1 MTPDRFKRLNDIGF
15 VWDPVA
21 DEWEAGFAKL
31 EQFKTREGHCRVPA
45 GHIEDGY
52 KLGFWVALQ
61 RKSRKLMLAVR
72 GCVVF
77 KSSPD
82 IIRRRTHS
90 AKDMTHGPQFNA

>member
-31 EQFKTREGHCRVPA
+31 EQFRTREGHCRVPA

-52 KLGFWVALQ
+52 
-61 RKSRKLMLAVR
+61 
-72 GCVVF
+72 
-77 KSSPD
+77 
-82 IIRRRTHS
+82 
-90 AKDMTHGPQFNA
+90 

>member
-21 DEWEAGFAKL
+21 DEWDAGFAKL
-31 EQFKTREGHCRVPA
+31 EQFKTREGYCRVPT

-52 KLGFWVALQ
+52 KLGFWVALH
-61 RKSRKLMLAVR
+61 RKSKKIDACGA
-72 GCVVF
+72 GCVAF
-77 KSSPD
+77 NSSPD
-82 IIRRRTHS
+82 TIRQRTHS

>member
-31 EQFKTREGHCRVPA
+31 EQFRTREGHCRVPA

-61 RKSRKLMLAVR
+61 RKSRKLMLGER
-72 GCVVF
+72 GVY
-77 KSSPD
+77 SSRARPISFD
-82 IIRRRTHS
+82 DGHTAQRT
-90 AKDMTHGPQFNA
+90 

>member
-21 DEWEAGFAKL
+21 DEWDAGFAKL
-31 EQFKTREGHCRVPA
+31 EQFKTREGYCRVPT

-52 KLGFWVALQ
+52 KLGFWVALE
-61 RKSRKLMLAVR
+61 RKSRKLMLAER
-72 GCVVF
+72 GCVVSD
-77 KSSPD
+77 SSPD

-90 AKDMTHGPQFNA
+90 TKDMTHGPQFNA